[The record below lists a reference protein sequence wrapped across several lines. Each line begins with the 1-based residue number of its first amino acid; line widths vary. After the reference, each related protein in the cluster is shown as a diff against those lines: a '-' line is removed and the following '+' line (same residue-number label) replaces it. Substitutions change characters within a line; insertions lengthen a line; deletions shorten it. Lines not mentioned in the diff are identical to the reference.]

1 MKWLAF
7 TYQDHALS
15 SLISLFIFL
24 SRVLFAPFTV
34 PTPSRLTTFRHKQ
47 LKYLGASGSA
57 WSSVNIQR
65 AACHWHN
72 TPSASSLAHRPPSLL
87 PPHTTAGIL
96 FVCGAHVFY
105 VRLPVCLSLTFDFLP
120 VSSYPHRRIVVALGE
135 NLWRNMT
142 IGILYKNVEALIKIW
157 WIIFTV

>member
-15 SLISLFIFL
+15 SFIYLFLFL
-24 SRVLFAPFTV
+24 SRVLSVPF
-34 PTPSRLTTFRHKQ
+34 SSISGLTTFRHKQ

-57 WSSVNIQR
+57 WSPVNIQR

-72 TPSASSLAHRPPSLL
+72 TPSASSLAHRPPSLQ

-120 VSSYPHRRIVVALGE
+120 VSSYTHRRIVVALGE

-142 IGILYKNVEALIKIW
+142 IGILYKNIEALIKIW
-157 WIIFTV
+157 WIIFII